1 MSIKVI
7 VAGFKGRMGSA
18 AVNMVKGDDELTLAA
33 LLDPFAT
40 EKEVD
45 GVPVFTDKSQLVGF
59 DADVWVDFTMPA
71 VAYENTRF
79 ALENGFAPVVGTTG
93 FSEDEIAELI
103 ALSEDKKIGGLIAP
117 NFAIGAILLME
128 FAAKAAKYFPD
139 LEIIELHHD
148 KKKDAP
154 SGTAVKTA
162 ELIREVR
169 QAKKQGAPDEV
180 ETLKGAR
187 GADFDGMRIHSVRLP
202 GLVAH
207 QEVIF
212 GAQGE
217 GSVSLDGTLLNGK
230 KPYKIASL
238 GLSRTFQNI
247 RLFKD
252 MTVLENVLV
261 GMANQNNPHLLA
273 SFLRLPKFY
282 HSEAKLRQKAMELL
296 AIFDLDGD
304 AETLAKNLPY
314 GQQRRLEIVRALAT
328 EPKILFL
335 DEPAAGMNPQETA
348 ELTQLIRRI
357 KEEFDITI
365 MLIEHDMSLV
375 MEVTERI
382 YVLEYGRLIAH
393 GTPDEIKTNQRVIE
407 AYLGGEG

>member
-18 AVNMVKGDDELTLAA
+18 AVNMVKGDDDLTLAA

-59 DADVWVDFTMPA
+59 DADVWVYFTMPA

-79 ALENGFAPVVGTTG
+79 ALKNGFAPVVGTTG
-93 FSEDEIAELI
+93 FSEDEITELI
-103 ALSEDKKIGGLIAP
+103 ALSEEKKTGGLIAP

-148 KKKDAP
+148 NKKDAP

-169 QAKKQGAPDEV
+169 QPKKQGVADEV

-217 GSVSLDGTLLNGK
+217 GLTLRHDSYDRISFMSGVNIGIKAVVKRDKLV
-230 KPYKIASL
+230 Y
-238 GLSRTFQNI
+238 GLE
-247 RLFKD
+247 K
-252 MTVLENVLV
+252 
-261 GMANQNNPHLLA
+261 LL
-273 SFLRLPKFY
+273 
-282 HSEAKLRQKAMELL
+282 
-296 AIFDLDGD
+296 
-304 AETLAKNLPY
+304 
-314 GQQRRLEIVRALAT
+314 
-328 EPKILFL
+328 
-335 DEPAAGMNPQETA
+335 
-348 ELTQLIRRI
+348 
-357 KEEFDITI
+357 
-365 MLIEHDMSLV
+365 
-375 MEVTERI
+375 
-382 YVLEYGRLIAH
+382 
-393 GTPDEIKTNQRVIE
+393 
-407 AYLGGEG
+407 

>member
-18 AVNMVKGDDELTLAA
+18 AVNMVKGDDELALAA

-79 ALENGFAPVVGTTG
+79 ALEKGFAPVVGTTG
-93 FSEDEIAELI
+93 FSEDEIAEL
-103 ALSEDKKIGGLIAP
+103 IGGLIAP

-217 GSVSLDGTLLNGK
+217 GLTLRHDSYDRISFMSGVNIGIKAVVKQDKLV
-230 KPYKIASL
+230 Y
-238 GLSRTFQNI
+238 GLE
-247 RLFKD
+247 K
-252 MTVLENVLV
+252 
-261 GMANQNNPHLLA
+261 LL
-273 SFLRLPKFY
+273 
-282 HSEAKLRQKAMELL
+282 
-296 AIFDLDGD
+296 
-304 AETLAKNLPY
+304 
-314 GQQRRLEIVRALAT
+314 
-328 EPKILFL
+328 
-335 DEPAAGMNPQETA
+335 
-348 ELTQLIRRI
+348 
-357 KEEFDITI
+357 
-365 MLIEHDMSLV
+365 
-375 MEVTERI
+375 
-382 YVLEYGRLIAH
+382 
-393 GTPDEIKTNQRVIE
+393 
-407 AYLGGEG
+407 

>member
-18 AVNMVKGDDELTLAA
+18 AVNMVKGDDELALAA

-71 VAYENTRF
+71 VAYENARF
-79 ALENGFAPVVGTTG
+79 ALEKGFAPVVGTTG
-93 FSEDEIAELI
+93 FSEIAELI

-169 QAKKQGAPDEV
+169 QSKKQGAPDEV

-217 GSVSLDGTLLNGK
+217 GLTLRHDSYDRISFMSGVNIGIKAVVKQDKLV
-230 KPYKIASL
+230 Y
-238 GLSRTFQNI
+238 GLE
-247 RLFKD
+247 K
-252 MTVLENVLV
+252 
-261 GMANQNNPHLLA
+261 LL
-273 SFLRLPKFY
+273 
-282 HSEAKLRQKAMELL
+282 
-296 AIFDLDGD
+296 
-304 AETLAKNLPY
+304 
-314 GQQRRLEIVRALAT
+314 
-328 EPKILFL
+328 
-335 DEPAAGMNPQETA
+335 
-348 ELTQLIRRI
+348 
-357 KEEFDITI
+357 
-365 MLIEHDMSLV
+365 
-375 MEVTERI
+375 
-382 YVLEYGRLIAH
+382 
-393 GTPDEIKTNQRVIE
+393 
-407 AYLGGEG
+407 